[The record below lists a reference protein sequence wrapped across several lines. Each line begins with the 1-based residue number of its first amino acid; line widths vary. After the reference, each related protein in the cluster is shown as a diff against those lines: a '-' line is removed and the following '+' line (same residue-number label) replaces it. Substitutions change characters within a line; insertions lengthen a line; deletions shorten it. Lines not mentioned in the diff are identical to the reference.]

1 MVDEVTVRDVM
12 TREFVGVSES
22 DSVGE
27 VIDVLLADGVSGVV
41 VLRGREPVGMV
52 TERDLLASLTSPSG
66 TDTPIADAMSAGCPT
81 VSPGDGLA
89 DAAATLS
96 SEEMSHLLV
105 MNGQEPVGVLTTQD
119 VVAASASALSSL
131 DHEHERDRERD
142 REFDRENRGR
152 GERSEDDTYSTQSVC
167 EACGSLMP
175 GLQTVNGESV
185 CADCRGA

>member
-27 VIDVLLADGVSGVV
+27 VIDVLLSDGASGVV
-41 VLRGREPVGMV
+41 VLRGKEPVGMV

-66 TDTPIADAMSAGCPT
+66 TDTPIADAMSVGCPT
-81 VSPGDGLA
+81 VPPDRGLA

-96 SEEMSHLLV
+96 SEEVSHLLV
-105 MNGQEPVGVLTTQD
+105 VEREEPVGVLMTQD
-119 VVAASASALSSL
+119 VIAASASALSSV
-131 DHEHERDRERD
+131 DRGRERD
-142 REFDRENRGR
+142 REFDRENRTR
-152 GERSEDDTYSTQSVC
+152 HDRDEDTYSTQSVC

>member
-27 VIDVLLADGVSGVV
+27 VIDVLLSDGASGVV

-66 TDTPIADAMSAGCPT
+66 IESSIADTMSVGCPT
-81 VSPGDGLA
+81 LSPERGLA

-96 SEEMSHLLV
+96 SEEVSHLLV
-105 MNGQEPVGVLTTQD
+105 VDGEDPVGVLTTQD
-119 VVAASASALSSL
+119 VVAASASALSSV
-131 DHEHERDRERD
+131 DRGRD
-142 REFDRENRGR
+142 REFERENRTGR
-152 GERSEDDTYSTQSVC
+152 TPEEETYSTQSVC